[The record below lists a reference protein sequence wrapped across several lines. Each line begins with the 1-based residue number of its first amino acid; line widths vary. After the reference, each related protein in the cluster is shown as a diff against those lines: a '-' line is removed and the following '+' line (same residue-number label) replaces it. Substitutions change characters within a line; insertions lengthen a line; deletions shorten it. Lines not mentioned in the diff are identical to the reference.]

1 MMGLRQNYNH
11 SCAPGKWWTRLWRNN
26 DRLSKM
32 TNHRNDQLKKMTNFQ
47 TWPTIRACFFS
58 ARCDGGCDKDT
69 VKDRTMMSRS
79 RLTEAV
85 SIFPSDDSFKA
96 ILQYFLE
103 LGIILFQGQNVIK
116 SSQASRKL
124 CELLEPGLGAI
135 FGPTSPSAANHV
147 QSVSQAL
154 HVPFVETRWRL
165 DWKRSCIKTTWR
177 WEYDLVAAAYSINIH
192 PHPRYLGQAL
202 ADFVQKV
209 ESFCWLQRWVS
220 DCF

>member
-1 MMGLRQNYNH
+1 
-11 SCAPGKWWTRLWRNN
+11 
-26 DRLSKM
+26 
-32 TNHRNDQLKKMTNFQ
+32 
-47 TWPTIRACFFS
+47 
-58 ARCDGGCDKDT
+58 
-69 VKDRTMMSRS
+69 MMSRS

-165 DWKRSCIKTTWR
+165 NERDHALRQLEGGSMTWWQQLIASTSTHTLDTWDRLLQTLSKRWNLFVGCNVGSAIVFRLRHYCVTFVTKGWL
-177 WEYDLVAAAYSINIH
+177 EEPGH
-192 PHPRYLGQAL
+192 YL
-202 ADFVQKV
+202 
-209 ESFCWLQRWVS
+209 
-220 DCF
+220 

>member
-32 TNHRNDQLKKMTNFQ
+32 TNHRNDQLNKMTNFQ
-47 TWPTIRACFFS
+47 TWLALRACFFS
-58 ARCDGGCDKDT
+58 ARCDEGCDKDT

-96 ILQYFLE
+96 IFQYFLE
-103 LGIILFQGQNVIK
+103 LGVILLQGQNISK

-154 HVPFVETRWRL
+154 HVPFVETRWRYNER
-165 DWKRSCIKTTWR
+165 DH
-177 WEYDLVAAAYSINIH
+177 A
-192 PHPRYLGQAL
+192 LGQLEGGSMTWWQQLIASTSTHTRDTWDRL
-202 ADFVQKV
+202 
-209 ESFCWLQRWVS
+209 LQTL
-220 DCF
+220 